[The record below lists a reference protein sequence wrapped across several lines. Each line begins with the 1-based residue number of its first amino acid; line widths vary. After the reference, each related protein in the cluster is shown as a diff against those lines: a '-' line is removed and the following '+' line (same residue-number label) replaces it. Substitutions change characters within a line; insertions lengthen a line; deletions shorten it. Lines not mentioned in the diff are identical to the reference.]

1 MMPSIYRIFGGAG
14 LLLLGISLLPYTLP
28 RSVKLITRV
37 CLVIAGVALLVG
49 L

>member
-1 MMPSIYRIFGGAG
+1 MLSIYRLFGGAG

-28 RSVKLITRV
+28 RPVKLITGI
-37 CLVIAGVALLVG
+37 CLVVAGVALLVG